1 MDIQQAM
8 QSPEMQKR
16 MLQLQ
21 EELGS
26 QEISLSVGGG
36 MVEVTMSGLKRVLA
50 LKIDPE
56 ALSGEVDM
64 VEDMII
70 AAFNGAAEKVDDMV
84 SRRTGE
90 IMAEFSLPPDLQL
103 PPA

>member
-1 MDIQQAM
+1 MDIQQSM
-8 QSPEMQKR
+8 QQAPEMQKR

-21 EELGS
+21 EELGR

-36 MVEVTMSGLKRVLA
+36 MVTVTMSGHKRVLA

-56 ALSGEVDM
+56 ALSAGVDM
-64 VEDMII
+64 VEDLIV
-70 AAFNGAAEKVDDMV
+70 AALNHAA
-84 SRRTGE
+84 RQGGRACQPPHQGN
-90 IMAEFSLPPDLQL
+90 MAGFSS

>member
-1 MDIQQAM
+1 MDIQQSMRQA
-8 QSPEMQKR
+8 PEMQKR

-21 EELGS
+21 EELGR

-36 MVEVTMSGLKRVLA
+36 MVTVTMSGHKRVLA

-56 ALSGEVDM
+56 ILSAGVDV
-64 VEDMII
+64 VEDLIV
-70 AAFNGAAEKVDDMV
+70 AALNHAVDKVDELV
-84 SRRTGE
+84 SRR
-90 IMAEFSLPPDLQL
+90 MAEFSS